1 MFGGKTRR
9 PPSDGAEQ
17 TAVPVTQSSN
27 WSAEEPRWLRDQ
39 RTRRRRLSQR
49 GRATLAS
56 ATFVSVVVLGWV
68 VDPFS
73 PVRAASAS
81 FAQQAE
87 GERRP
92 LDLETPPVS
101 AGAPPVA
108 GDSPDTALA
117 PPAPPA
123 VPSFVLE
130 RVPITRAALSLPIT
144 GADALP
150 DSAPGHLFERVPA
163 PSEQDRAFT
172 VEYTLDAQLTQQ
184 VFEVL
189 ENGRVGLGNVVV
201 MDPNQGRVLAYAS
214 TDPERFPPTRSY
226 PAASLVKVITAATV
240 LDRAPIAARMPC
252 RFSGSPYRLTASRI
266 DPPRRGHE
274 VTLERALA
282 TSNNQCFAQL
292 AVHAVGVA
300 PLIEALGR
308 FGWLSVPAPAHA
320 SGEANPGEGRLDTGR
335 LGCGLA
341 GCRIT
346 PLHAAQLAAA
356 LVHGELVSPHW
367 IERVWDPDGRELALP
382 GMAPGREILS
392 PALTEELRG
401 MLVETTRSGTARRAF
416 RKRNG
421 QPLLGSVAVAG
432 KTGSL
437 SGKNPDGRYEWF
449 IGVAPAESPRVVI
462 AAVVVQTPR
471 FWRTASQVAAGVLES
486 VFCERGRCDASR
498 ADRLTAPQA
507 PETVARVIPLR

>member
-1 MFGGKTRR
+1 M
-9 PPSDGAEQ
+9 
-17 TAVPVTQSSN
+17 
-27 WSAEEPRWLRDQ
+27 
-39 RTRRRRLSQR
+39 
-49 GRATLAS
+49 
-56 ATFVSVVVLGWV
+56 
-68 VDPFS
+68 
-73 PVRAASAS
+73 
-81 FAQQAE
+81 
-87 GERRP
+87 
-92 LDLETPPVS
+92 
-101 AGAPPVA
+101 
-108 GDSPDTALA
+108 
-117 PPAPPA
+117 PA

-144 GADALP
+144 GADTHP
-150 DSAPGHLFERVPA
+150 DSAPGHLFERVAA
-163 PSEQDRAFT
+163 PSGQDRAFT
-172 VEYTLDAQLTQQ
+172 VEYTLDAQLMHQ

-189 ENGRVGLGNVVV
+189 ADGHVGLGTVVV

-214 TDPERFPPTRSY
+214 TDLERFPPTRSY

-240 LDRAPIAARMPC
+240 LDRDPIAARMPC

-266 DPPRRGHE
+266 DPPRRGSV

-292 AVHAVGVA
+292 AVHAIGVA

-320 SGEANPGEGRLDTGR
+320 SGEADPGEGRLDTGR

-356 LVHGELVSPHW
+356 LVHGELVTPHW

-416 RKRNG
+416 HKRG
-421 QPLLGSVAVAG
+421 RPLLGDVNVAG

-437 SGKNPDGRYEWF
+437 SGTNPDGRYEWF

-462 AAVVVQTPR
+462 ATVVVQTPR
-471 FWRTASQVAAGVLES
+471 YRRTASQVAAGVLES

-498 ADRLTAPQA
+498 ADHLTAPQA
-507 PETVARVIPLR
+507 PETVARVVPLR

>member
-1 MFGGKTRR
+1 MIGGTTRCSPEAGADQNTAANS
-9 PPSDGAEQ
+9 PPASWAMG
-17 TAVPVTQSSN
+17 
-27 WSAEEPRWLRDQ
+27 EPRWLRDQ
-39 RTRRRRLSQR
+39 RGRRRRLTQR
-49 GRATLAS
+49 GRATVAT

-73 PVRAASAS
+73 PVRAASRPD
-81 FAQQAE
+81 
-87 GERRP
+87 GES
-92 LDLETPPVS
+92 PPVS

-108 GDSPDTALA
+108 DPPSDAKPEA
-117 PPAPPA
+117 PAPPA
-123 VPSFVLE
+123 APSFVME
-130 RVPITRAALSLPIT
+130 RVPMTRAALLLPIT
-144 GADALP
+144 GEAADAP
-150 DSAPGHLFERVPA
+150 PSDAPGHLFERVPS
-163 PSEQDRAFT
+163 PLDHDRSFT

-184 VFEVL
+184 VFDVL
-189 ENGRVGLGNVVV
+189 SDGRVGLGNVIV

-214 TDPERFPPTRSY
+214 TDPERFPPTRNY
-226 PAASLVKVITAATV
+226 PAASLVKVITAATA
-240 LDRAPIAARMPC
+240 LDLAPEAARMPC

-266 DPPRRGHE
+266 DPPRRGRE

-282 TSNNQCFAQL
+282 TSNNQCLARL

-300 PLIEALGR
+300 PLLEALGR

-320 SGEANPGEGRLDTGR
+320 SGEADPGEGRFDTGR

-346 PLHAAQLAAA
+346 PLHAAQLAAT

-367 IERVWDPDGRELALP
+367 IERVWDPDGRALAVP
-382 GMAPGREILS
+382 GAGPRREVLS
-392 PALTEELRG
+392 PALTDELRE
-401 MLVETTRSGTARRAF
+401 MLIETTKSGTARRAF

-449 IGVAPAESPRVVI
+449 IGVAPAESPRVAI
-462 AAVVVQTPR
+462 ATVVVQTPR
-471 FWRTASQVAAGVLES
+471 YRRTASQVAAGVLES

-498 ADRLTAPQA
+498 ADRFTAPPA
-507 PETVARVIPLR
+507 PTETVARVISRR